1 MKALVIAPQPVFS
14 PRGTPYSVY
23 YRMKTMADL
32 GEEIDLLTYGQGRDV
47 DVDGVRI
54 VRTPRLRLLGK
65 IPVGPSFLKLLH
77 DVMILAYAFV
87 LLIRHRYEYVHAHE
101 EGVFIACILKP
112 FFQFQILYD
121 MHSSLPEQLTNFSY
135 TRSKLLIRIFEWA
148 EHKALLTSDVIIVV
162 TPTLFD
168 YTTAIT
174 GDPSKIVL
182 IENSLF
188 EDVALKEQNQS
199 DDPNKVIEAARALT
213 KTGNPLVVY
222 SGTLESYQGIDLLL
236 ESFRLLADE
245 YDSVSL
251 LIVGGEPKQ
260 IEIYRDMAARLGL
273 SDRCLFSGIVS
284 QKVALS
290 CIKLAT
296 MLVSPRRSGTNT
308 PMKIYP
314 QIASGVPNVA
324 TRIESHTQ
332 ILNDDIAVLVAPDRR
347 DMARGMKEILDNPS
361 AANRMS
367 NNAKKLFDEK
377 YSREGYI
384 AETRRVIGILG
395 RPL

>member
-1 MKALVIAPQPVFS
+1 
-14 PRGTPYSVY
+14 
-23 YRMKTMADL
+23 MKTMADL
-32 GEEIDLLTYGQGRDV
+32 GDEIDLLTYGQGRDV
-47 DVDGVRI
+47 DIDGVRI

-65 IPVGPSFLKLLH
+65 IIVGPSFLKLLH
-77 DVMILAYAFV
+77 DVMLLAYALA
-87 LLIRHRYEYVHAHE
+87 LLIRHRYDYVHAHE

-112 FFQFQILYD
+112 FFRFQIVYD

-148 EHKALLTSDVIIVV
+148 EHKALLASDVIIVV
-162 TPTLFD
+162 TPTLLD
-168 YTTAIT
+168 YTTAII

-188 EDVALKEQNQS
+188 EDVALKEQGQS
-199 DDPNKVIEAARALT
+199 DSPNKVIEAARVLAR
-213 KTGNPLVVY
+213 TGNPLVVY

-245 YDSVSL
+245 YGSVSL

-260 IEIYRDMAARLGL
+260 VDTYRDLAVRLKL
-273 SDRCLFSGIVS
+273 SDRCLFSGTVS

-314 QIASGVPNVA
+314 QIASGVPNVV
-324 TRIESHTQ
+324 TRVVSHTQ
-332 ILNDDIAVLVAPDRR
+332 ILNDDVAILVEPECR
-347 DMARGMKEILDNPS
+347 DMARGMKEILDNPAVAS
-361 AANRMS
+361 RTAK
-367 NNAKKLFDEK
+367 NARKLFDEK

>member
-1 MKALVIAPQPVFS
+1 
-14 PRGTPYSVY
+14 
-23 YRMKTMADL
+23 MKTMADL

-47 DVDGVRI
+47 DIDGVRI

-77 DVMILAYAFV
+77 DVMIIAYAFA
-87 LLIRHRYEYVHAHE
+87 LLIRHRYDYIHAHE
-101 EGVFIACILKP
+101 EGVFIACVLRP
-112 FFQFQILYD
+112 FFRFQILYD

-135 TRSKLLIRIFEWA
+135 TRSKLLIRIFGWA

-168 YTTAIT
+168 YATAIT
-174 GDPSKIVL
+174 GDSSKVVL

-188 EDVALKEQNQS
+188 EDVALKEQDQS
-199 DDPNKVIEAARALT
+199 DGPNEVIETARALVRA
-213 KTGNPLVVY
+213 GNPLIVY

-245 YDSVSL
+245 YDSIRL

-260 IEIYRDMAARLGL
+260 VDFYRDMAARLEL
-273 SDRCLFSGIVS
+273 SDQCLFAGKVS
-284 QKVALS
+284 QKVAIS

-308 PMKIYP
+308 PLKIYP
-314 QIASGVPNVA
+314 QIASGVPIVA
-324 TRIESHTQ
+324 TRIQSHTQ
-332 ILNDDIAVLVAPDRR
+332 ILNDDVAILVEPGSR
-347 DMARGMKEILDNPS
+347 DMARGMKKILDNPS
-361 AANRMS
+361 LASRTAR
-367 NNAKKLFDEK
+367 NAKMLFDEK

-384 AETRRVIGILG
+384 AETRRVIGLLG

>member
-1 MKALVIAPQPVFS
+1 
-14 PRGTPYSVY
+14 
-23 YRMKTMADL
+23 
-32 GEEIDLLTYGQGRDV
+32 
-47 DVDGVRI
+47 
-54 VRTPRLRLLGK
+54 
-65 IPVGPSFLKLLH
+65 
-77 DVMILAYAFV
+77 
-87 LLIRHRYEYVHAHE
+87 
-101 EGVFIACILKP
+101 
-112 FFQFQILYD
+112 